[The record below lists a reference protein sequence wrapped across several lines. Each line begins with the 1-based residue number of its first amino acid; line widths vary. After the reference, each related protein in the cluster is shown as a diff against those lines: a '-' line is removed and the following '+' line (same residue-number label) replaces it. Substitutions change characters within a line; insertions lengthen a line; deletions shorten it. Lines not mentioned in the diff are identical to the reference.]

1 MIMIGEERR
10 VRNLSPMFASN
21 GKSRVIL
28 LKPVTIP
35 GLELTAALVSSKII
49 CVLLKELE
57 YYDLTETFW
66 IGSKPILGY
75 SLQTMMRNDLI
86 FLVATARSR
95 NSRADLT
102 LAAEISSHG
111 AGAHDIIESFLGWNG
126 PDFL

>member
-35 GLELTAALVSSKII
+35 RLELTAALVSSKII

-75 SLQTMMRNDLI
+75 SVQTMMRNDLI

-102 LAAEISSHG
+102 LAVVLCRIQLKSALMVP
-111 AGAHDIIESFLGWNG
+111 A
-126 PDFL
+126 PTR

>member
-1 MIMIGEERR
+1 MIMVGEERR

-35 GLELTAALVSSKII
+35 RLELTAALVSSKII

-57 YYDLTETFW
+57 YYDLAETFW

-102 LAAEISSHG
+102 LAVVLCRIQLKSPLMVPAPMI
-111 AGAHDIIESFLGWNG
+111 
-126 PDFL
+126 

>member
-35 GLELTAALVSSKII
+35 RLELTAALVSSKII

-57 YYDLTETFW
+57 YYDLAETFW

-102 LAAEISSHG
+102 LAVVLCRIQLKSPLMVPAPMI
-111 AGAHDIIESFLGWNG
+111 
-126 PDFL
+126 